1 MFLKN
6 RKPRL
11 PKKRVQRATPVA
23 HMMMVDRVMVGPE
36 NLERRN
42 RQQKRTCGR
51 EQRVSV
57 AQCFARLIQVLED
70 VQHQHERIRHRRT
83 KITVEW
89 SDSDS
94 RAMRALRIDHP
105 FVGFA
110 AIHLAALRKPS
121 EQQTITTS
129 HADSAT

>member
-11 PKKRVQRATPVA
+11 PEKWMQRAAAVA
-23 HMMMVDRVMVGPE
+23 RMVMVDRVVVGPE
-36 NLERRN
+36 NLECRN
-42 RQQKRTCGR
+42 CQQKRPCGR
-51 EQRVSV
+51 EQRVSM
-57 AQCFARLIQVLED
+57 AQCFAGLIQVLED

-94 RAMRALRIDHP
+94 RAMWALRIDHP
-105 FVGFA
+105 FVGVHP
-110 AIHLAALRKPS
+110 IHLAEFRTP
-121 EQQTITTS
+121 I
-129 HADSAT
+129 